1 MDIVIHD
8 LTEED
13 WEKISGQYSGT
24 RVISNN
30 ETIKKCVGC
39 FGCWVKTP
47 GQCVLPDE
55 YQQMGEW
62 ISKADKVTIISKC
75 SFGCYSSF
83 VKNVMDRSIS
93 YILPYFEIR
102 NGEMHHKSRYQKDLE
117 INVIFYGEAITE
129 AEKKTAEELV
139 AANAINFHGKVGNV
153 TFTTK
158 KELCQTEECQ
168 RELHSPANRI
178 NSGCDTN
185 NCNEKSGEAH
195 KVILMNCSFRGERS
209 NSNYFL
215 QKLEENLNIPYE
227 HLHLSKM
234 QDMTICFEKLAGAEA
249 LVLGMPLYVDSTP
262 AQVVEW
268 LEQIYEKR
276 KETWKALKV
285 YVISNLGFYDSKQIH
300 IQLAIVK
307 NWCDKMNFTYG
318 GGLAIGAGEMLGG
331 LGAVPINQGPNKI
344 LGKGLAKMAEAVNQN
359 MTVENIFVEP
369 SGFPRWMYM
378 LAAGSTWAPQ
388 ARKNGVSRR
397 EIRRKM

>member
-8 LTEED
+8 LSEKE
-13 WEKISGQYSGT
+13 WEKIAHHYSGT

-30 ETIKKCVGC
+30 GAIKKCVGC

-62 ISKADKVTIISKC
+62 ISKADRVTIISKC

-102 NGEMHHKSRYQKDLE
+102 NGEMHHKARYRKE
-117 INVIFYGEAITE
+117 IVLDVIFYGEDITGE
-129 AEKKTAEELV
+129 EQKTAEELV
-139 AANAINFHGKVGNV
+139 KANAVNFHGRVEKVI
-153 TFTTK
+153 FTTK
-158 KELCQTEECQ
+158 KELCQMEECR
-168 RELHSPANRI
+168 REQQFPADDR
-178 NSGCDTN
+178 NSGGDTAA
-185 NCNEKSGEAH
+185 CNKKSGEVH
-195 KVILMNCSFRGERS
+195 KVILMNCSYRGERS

-215 QKLEENLNIPYE
+215 QKLEENLNSPYE

-234 QDMTICFEKLAGAEA
+234 QDMTVCFEKLGGADA
-249 LVLGMPLYVDSTP
+249 LVLGMPLYVDSAP

-268 LEQIYEKR
+268 MEQIY
-276 KETWKALKV
+276 
-285 YVISNLGFYDSKQIH
+285 
-300 IQLAIVK
+300 IQLAIIK
-307 NWCDKMNFTYG
+307 NWCEKMNFIYG
-318 GGLAIGAGEMLGG
+318 GGLAIGAGEMLGS
-331 LGAVPINQGPNKI
+331 LTAVPINQGPNKM
-344 LGKGLAKMAEAVNQN
+344 LGEGLAKMADAVNDKRRI
-359 MTVENIFVEP
+359 ENIFVEP

-378 LAAGSTWAPQ
+378 LAAKGTWAPQ
-388 ARKNGVSRR
+388 AKKNGVSRR